1 MIQLACMVIKVSS
14 RTMVEKLISRKGL
27 LVKIFATK
35 IGMTHLYNDNA
46 KHISA
51 TVLEIV
57 KTAVISKKTVE
68 KDGYEALVLGRTGK
82 QSPKK
87 SFIGQLKGASDIN
100 KIIEDKGEDK
110 SAFSEKDVID
120 VNSIKEGDVF
130 EAKSV
135 SKGKGFSGTVK
146 RHGFAT
152 GPKTHGSNNYRQ
164 PGSIGPTYPQRVI
177 KGRRMAG
184 KMGGEWTTVKNVIVL
199 KVDAEKSRIM
209 VRGPIPGPNKSSIIL
224 SK

>member
-1 MIQLACMVIKVSS
+1 
-14 RTMVEKLISRKGL
+14 MVERLISRKGL

-35 IGMTHLYNDNA
+35 IGMTHLYDDSA

-57 KTAVISKKTVE
+57 KTVVISKKTAE
-68 KDGYEALVLGRTGK
+68 KDGYEALVLGRTGRPC
-82 QSPKK
+82 SKK
-87 SFIGQLKGASDIN
+87 SFVGQLKGAGEVN
-100 KIIEDKGEDK
+100 KIIEDKSIEQD
-110 SAFSEKDVID
+110 SLNEKDVID
-120 VNSIKEGDVF
+120 VNSIKKGDIF

-146 RHGFAT
+146 RHGFST

-184 KMGGEWTTVKNVIVL
+184 KMGGEWATIKNVIVL
-199 KVDAEKSRIM
+199 KVDADKSRIM

>member
-1 MIQLACMVIKVSS
+1 MVA
-14 RTMVEKLISRKGL
+14 RLISRKGL

-35 IGMTHLYNDNA
+35 IGMTHLYDDNA
-46 KHISA
+46 KHIGA
-51 TVLEIV
+51 TVLDIV
-57 KTAVISKKTVE
+57 KTVLISKKTAE
-68 KDGYEALVLGRTGK
+68 KDGYDALILGRTGK
-82 QSPKK
+82 ETDKK
-87 SFIGQLKGASDIN
+87 SFIGQLKGISGIN
-100 KIIEDKGEDK
+100 KIIEDRNSQDNLKEQD
-110 SAFSEKDVID
+110 AFDIS
-120 VNSIKEGDVF
+120 SINEGDVF
-130 EAKSV
+130 KVKAV
-135 SKGKGFSGTVK
+135 TKGKGFAGTVK

-184 KMGGEWTTVKNVIVL
+184 KMGNQWTTVKNVVVL
-199 KVDAEKSRIM
+199 RVDAEKSRIF